1 MIARCVAIRTND
13 TTQIVVQKRHR
24 GDFMSFMGLIPQIN
38 IPPIE
43 PRGLDEPHVAERFV
57 DRLKARL
64 LDMQR
69 ELGENEQLEVVAFLP
84 SGKAINV
91 ASVGYENPALVTLRG
106 LEQDSGREC
115 TLLIHQ
121 SSLQILVAV
130 DKIPEGLSRRVVTVR
145 TR

>member
-1 MIARCVAIRTND
+1 
-13 TTQIVVQKRHR
+13 
-24 GDFMSFMGLIPQIN
+24 MSFMGLIPQIS

-43 PRGLDEPHVAERFV
+43 PRGLDDPIFAERFV

-69 ELGENEQLEVVAFLP
+69 ELDENEQLEVVVFLP
-84 SGKAINV
+84 SGKAIDV
-91 ASVGYENPALVTLRG
+91 ESVGYENPALVTLHG

-115 TLLIHQ
+115 TLLVHQ
-121 SSLQILVAV
+121 SSLQILVAI
-130 DKIPEGLSRRVVTVR
+130 DKIPLGQPRRVITFR